1 MMPHSPR
8 RDALRC
14 RLNGRSTGSA
24 FTTAAAGS
32 IGQKADI
39 LATAARLAPHL
50 GAAAAAAAVAA
61 GWGRRVCGAGP
72 DGKWP
77 QGKGWWWWWWWWG
90 LGVQF
95 CGETVGTGQGS
106 RSARVGRARGAHN
119 PMGMGTCAP
128 RAVPPFAP
136 GLTPLTIPGRCW
148 G

>member
-1 MMPHSPR
+1 MVGGGAEGEGGEEGAR
-8 RDALRC
+8 RWRE
-14 RLNGRSTGSA
+14 
-24 FTTAAAGS
+24 AG
-32 IGQKADI
+32 G
-39 LATAARLAPHL
+39 
-50 GAAAAAAAVAA
+50 G
-61 GWGRRVCGAGP
+61 
-72 DGKWP
+72 
-77 QGKGWWWWWWWWG
+77 GKGWWWWWWWWG

-106 RSARVGRARGAHN
+106 RSARVCRARWAHN